1 MSAIACFSSLPQ
13 VIAAYPYWIPGVPPE
28 AANAGRRGRAAP
40 AAMPASAETN
50 SRREVGD
57 SILNF
62 PRFHPTVFCG
72 VRSSVRV
79 SEPIC
84 EGTGGKL
91 GTLGVK
97 EMPKAPTKPHD
108 SEQG

>member
-28 AANAGRRGRAAP
+28 GADAGRRGRAAP

-72 VRSSVRV
+72 VRSSVG
-79 SEPIC
+79 I
-84 EGTGGKL
+84 TGERRGAGLCGRSKARKL
-91 GTLGVK
+91 LPGLFVDVAKRTR
-97 EMPKAPTKPHD
+97 
-108 SEQG
+108 